1 VGGNALKPP
10 LPRQEQLKPLFHQ
23 SGVNYAIPLR
33 QLAFCQHP
41 DQQVAITLVE
51 AVVLVFL

>member
-23 SGVNYAIPLR
+23 SGVNYAIPYDSSRLS
-33 QLAFCQHP
+33 AS